1 MSVLV
6 AFVNDVTGSR
16 LSGCQVLW
24 AQSAVILKEKG
35 LAHVGMAFRSGAH
48 PDMLEVE
55 CLIKRGCES
64 FYEKPPSFGIVTRA
78 FRRLLKIRDDQDPR
92 VSTLGWLDSINPSL
106 VVVCQSGCIGVDFWG
121 PRLQKKGIPYVTLTQ
136 SADLRMW
143 PSDEINNHLREGY
156 QGSMCNFFV
165 SDGNRWTVETMLGVP
180 LDNAAIVCNPFRVPR
195 DLQYSWPIEESP
207 LRMACVARLHPQSK
221 GQDILLQSLAGEK
234 WKNRD
239 FHLSLIGSGPCQ
251 NALRLLVE
259 TLGLTDKVSFLGQ
272 VRDINA
278 VWEQHHCLVMPSRYE
293 GMSLAVLEALVR
305 GRPCLVTDI
314 AGNAEYIT
322 EGENGFLAEAPT
334 VKHFSAALER
344 AWAQRSRFWQMGH
357 NAYERARKQLPPDPA
372 DDFSKKL
379 ISLCS

>member
-1 MSVLV
+1 
-6 AFVNDVTGSR
+6 
-16 LSGCQVLW
+16 
-24 AQSAVILKEKG
+24 
-35 LAHVGMAFRSGAH
+35 
-48 PDMLEVE
+48 
-55 CLIKRGCES
+55 
-64 FYEKPPSFGIVTRA
+64 
-78 FRRLLKIRDDQDPR
+78 
-92 VSTLGWLDSINPSL
+92 
-106 VVVCQSGCIGVDFWG
+106 
-121 PRLQKKGIPYVTLTQ
+121 
-136 SADLRMW
+136 MW

-156 QGSMCNFFV
+156 QGAMCNFFV
-165 SDGNRWTVETMLGVP
+165 SDGNRCTVETMLGVP

-239 FHLSLIGSGPCQ
+239 FHLSLIGSGSCQ

-272 VRDINA
+272 VQDINA

-305 GRPCLVTDI
+305 GRPCVVTDI

-357 NAYERARKQLPPDPA
+357 NSYERARKQLPADPA